1 MILGSNQI
9 LEVSLI
15 VGQRTKGA
23 TMRNYAE
30 IREALIDKIEGKTG
44 ALLTVPYHEIATT
57 DLLKLAIALY
67 PEGLPEY
74 WEYMNQ

>member
-1 MILGSNQI
+1 
-9 LEVSLI
+9 
-15 VGQRTKGA
+15 
-23 TMRNYAE
+23 MRDYAE
-30 IREALIDKIEGKTG
+30 IRESLIDKIEAKTG
-44 ALLTVPYHEIATT
+44 ALITVPYSEIATT